1 MNDEITVIGL
11 GNILWADEGFGVR
24 VAEKLS
30 TIYSCR
36 NDITIIDGGTQGL
49 ALLPWLKG
57 RKKVMILDAIDFNM
71 APGDLAVF
79 WNNDVPVYLSAKK
92 MSLHQTGFSEV
103 LSLSELMGDMPEE
116 IVLIGVQP
124 ECIEDYGGSLSETVR
139 KKLNDAV
146 GIAMDILH
154 HWGISSSENSA
165 GERINHE
172 SLELEKY
179 EQGRPDEYMA
189 FRGGD
194 IRVLMQ
200 DN

>member
-1 MNDEITVIGL
+1 MNGDITVIGL

-30 TIYSCR
+30 AIYAGC

-57 RKKVMILDAIDFNM
+57 RKKIMILDAIDFCM
-71 APGDLAVF
+71 SPGDLAVF
-79 WNNDVPVYLSAKK
+79 WNSDVPVYLSAKK
-92 MSLHQTGFSEV
+92 LSLHQTAFSEV
-103 LSLSELMGDMPEE
+103 LSLAELMGNMPEE

-124 ECIEDYGGSLSETVR
+124 ECMEDYGGSLSATVR
-139 KKLNDAV
+139 EKLNDAV
-146 GIAMDILH
+146 GIATDILH
-154 HWGISSSENSA
+154 HWGISSSDISV

-172 SLELEKY
+172 SLAMDIYEK
-179 EQGRPDEYMA
+179 GRPDEYTA